1 MLWLPP
7 RKETAQSS
15 VPANTGK
22 RRANTGKRRQLKI
35 PSFCAILKESIG
47 RAVRPAYNN
56 AAAVRPQE
64 KMRRESA
71 SPIPWK
77 NCWRNSSHGL
87 RCGRSAAGKRSGNR
101 LCRFPGRI
109 APRFFIK
116 IEKRPFGRGKRGAGI
131 GFAVSLEELL
141 TQFFSRIKKRPFG
154 RGKEEVWPN

>member
-15 VPANTGK
+15 VP
-22 RRANTGKRRQLKI
+22 ANTGKRRQLKI

-101 LCRFPGRI
+101 LCRFPRRI

-131 GFAVSLEELL
+131 GFADSLEESLRDSSL
-141 TQFFSRIKKRPFG
+141 RLKSGRSAAGKRKHG
-154 RGKEEVWPN
+154 QTENSA